1 MLSKFLRT
9 YRIPL
14 KKFSGVRSKLYFD
27 STELFVNK
35 FKLVGAKNS
44 FLNIISVPDFTN
56 SWYEYKDVRIEDI
69 EHDKNSLYSCVDPS
83 FLCITL
89 ADLKE
94 GLITTESVCSF
105 FDGPKSIN
113 SPNNE

>member
-1 MLSKFLRT
+1 M
-9 YRIPL
+9 
-14 KKFSGVRSKLYFD
+14 LYFD

-44 FLNIISVPDFTN
+44 FLKIISVPVFSN

-69 EHDKNSLYSCVDPS
+69 EHDKNCLYSCFCPS
-83 FLCITL
+83 LLCTTF

-94 GLITTESVCSF
+94 GLIFTESVCSF
-105 FDGPKSIN
+105 FD
-113 SPNNE
+113 